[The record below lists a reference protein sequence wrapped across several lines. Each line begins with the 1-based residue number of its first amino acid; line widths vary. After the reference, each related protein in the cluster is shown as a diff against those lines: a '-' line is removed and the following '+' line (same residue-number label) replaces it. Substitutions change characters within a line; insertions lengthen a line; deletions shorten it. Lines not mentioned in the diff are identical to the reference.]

1 MNDKKVKTYGIVL
14 GVLLFLLLAVGI
26 TYAVLAWK
34 SSNIS
39 ILGNA
44 ECLDINYVKGN
55 NISDE
60 ILLFDESQIIN
71 NNKITIKNGMGLTN
85 VTASIKS
92 NCTIDGYITINLN
105 VSSLNNTFTSSGT
118 SNGALKYVLASYDP
132 STYTTVNTTT
142 LSNISFN
149 ILEKGSITQTGT
161 IKIIE
166 DQLSNTK
173 TNGYLLILYIDGDL
187 VTNYT
192 GDNITASLEA
202 IVTQGKTAATF
213 IKSLFTPNTTV
224 TNNGITYDYDTTHNL
239 MQDIGGNVR
248 YYGASPNNYIDI
260 GDVYESDVTKGKWEE
275 LGAPFTTEDECKSYF
290 NCSINY
296 SAIGFSSEDECNS
309 QLPTIV
315 QQQFG
320 MTIEEFNNTYC
331 VVETIPKGTP
341 ILYRIIGVFGDKIKL
356 IRNEVIGDYS
366 WDNKDTTTGAEGNY
380 GKNDWTDARLMKL
393 LNPGYESETTGG
405 SLYYNSGSGSC
416 YSGHNNATVS
426 CDFTS
431 TGLSNGV
438 KDKIAE
444 VTWNLGGWNDHE
456 IYSDQIYN
464 YERGTKVYTGRP
476 TTWIGKIALAYPSD
490 YGYAADLGSCTQNLV
505 NYDNSTCTST
515 NWMKPI
521 LGTSSWGWLLTPYSF
536 SSDSNGAWL
545 VTSSGSVSIGRRTS
559 YAHGL
564 APVFYLKSEQGIES
578 GTGTSSDP
586 YRLSV
591 S

>member
-85 VTASIKS
+85 VTAGIKS
-92 NCTIDGYITINLN
+92 NCTINGYITINLN
-105 VSSLNNTFTSSGT
+105 VSSLNSTFTSSGS

-142 LSNISFN
+142 LNNISFN
-149 ILEKGSITQTGT
+149 ILEKGSITETGT
-161 IKIIE
+161 IKIYE

-173 TNGYLLILYIDGDL
+173 TKGYLLILYIDGDL

-202 IVTQGKTAATF
+202 VVTQGRTVAAGY

-224 TNNGITYDYDTTHNL
+224 TNNGIAYDYDTTHNL
-239 MQDIGGNVR
+239 MQDIGGNIR
-248 YYGASPNNYIDI
+248 YYGANPNNYIDI
-260 GDVYESDVTKGKWEE
+260 GDIYESDVTKGKWEE
-275 LGAPFTTEDECKSYF
+275 LGAAPFTTEDECKAFS

-296 SAIGFSSEDECNS
+296 SALGFSSEDECNS
-309 QLPTIV
+309 QLPTMV

-356 IRNEVIGDYS
+356 IRNEVIGAYS
-366 WDNKDTTTGAEGNY
+366 WDNKDTSTGAADNY

-416 YSGHNNATVS
+416 YSGENNATKT

-431 TGLSNGV
+431 IGLSESV
-438 KDKIAE
+438 KSKIAE
-444 VTWNLGGWNDHE
+444 VTWNLGGWNSTSV
-456 IYSDQIYN
+456 YSDTIYEK
-464 YERGTKVYTGRP
+464 ERGTTVYSGRP
-476 TTWIGKIALAYPSD
+476 TTWTGKIALPYPSD
-490 YGYAADLGSCTQNLV
+490 YGYAADLGSCTVQLGS
-505 NYDNSTCTST
+505 YDNSTCTSA
-515 NWMKPI
+515 NWMKTI
-521 LGTSSWGWLLTPYSF
+521 FTNHTWLLTPGSS
-536 SSDSNGAWL
+536 SSDTAWR
-545 VTSSGSVSIGRRTS
+545 VDSSGIVNYS
-559 YAHGL
+559 YGTCDASGV
-564 APVFYLKSEQGIES
+564 APVFYLGSEQVIES
-578 GTGTSSDP
+578 GTGTNSDP

>member
-1 MNDKKVKTYGIVL
+1 MNNKKVKTYGIVL

-71 NNKITIKNGMGLTN
+71 GNKITIKNGMGLTN
-85 VTASIKS
+85 VTAGIKS

-105 VSSLNNTFTSSGT
+105 VSSLNSTFTSSGT
-118 SNGALKYVLASYDP
+118 SNGALKYVLASYDS
-132 STYTTVNTTT
+132 STYTTIDTIT
-142 LSNISFN
+142 LNNISFN
-149 ILEKGSITQTGT
+149 ILKKGSITETGT
-161 IKIIE
+161 IKIYE

-173 TNGYLLILYIDGDL
+173 TKGYLLILYIDGNL

-224 TNNGITYDYDTTHNL
+224 TNNNITYDYDTTHNL
-239 MQDIGGNVR
+239 MQDIGGNIR

-260 GDVYESDVTKGKWEE
+260 GDVYESEYKGKGKWEE
-275 LGAPFTTEDECKSYF
+275 LGAPFTTEDECKAYF

-296 SAIGFSSEDECNS
+296 SGLGFSSEDECNS
-309 QLPTIV
+309 QLPTMV
-315 QQQFG
+315 QQQLG

-366 WDNKDTTTGAEGNY
+366 WDNKDTTTGAEDDY

-405 SLYYNSGSGSC
+405 SLYYNSGSGTC
-416 YSGHNNATVS
+416 YSGENNATTT
-426 CDFTS
+426 CNFTS

-444 VTWNLGGWNDHE
+444 VTWNLGGWDDE
-456 IYSDQIYN
+456 AIYSDQIYS
-464 YERGTKVYTGRP
+464 YERGTTVYSGRP
-476 TTWIGKIALAYPSD
+476 TTWTGKIALAYPSD
-490 YGYAADLGSCTQNLV
+490 YGYAADLGSCTELIG
-505 NYDNSTCTST
+505 NYNDSTCTST
-515 NWMKPI
+515 NWMKSI
-521 LGTSSWGWLLTPYSF
+521 FTSNYNWLLTPNS
-536 SSDSNGAWL
+536 G
-545 VTSSGSVSIGRRTS
+545 SSGGAGRVHSSGGVR
-559 YAHGL
+559 HGYGTYS
-564 APVFYLKSEQGIES
+564 AYGVVPVFYLGSEQKIES
-578 GTGTSSDP
+578 GTGTNSDP
-586 YRLSV
+586 YRLSA
-591 S
+591 

>member
-71 NNKITIKNGMGLTN
+71 GNKITIKNGMGLTN
-85 VTASIKS
+85 VTAGIKS

-118 SNGALKYVLASYDP
+118 SYGALKYVLASYDP
-132 STYTTVNTTT
+132 STYTTVNITT
-142 LSNISFN
+142 LNNISFN

-161 IKIIE
+161 IKTIE

-202 IVTQGKTAATF
+202 VVTQGKVPYKGLAKLIANDM
-213 IKSLFTPNTTV
+213 FTPNTTI
-224 TNNGITYDYDTTHNL
+224 TNNNITYNYDTTHNL
-239 MQDIGGNVR
+239 MEDVGGNIR
-248 YYGASPNNYIDI
+248 YYGASPNNYI
-260 GDVYESDVTKGKWEE
+260 
-275 LGAPFTTEDECKSYF
+275 YF
-290 NCSINY
+290 NCSDY
-296 SAIGFSSEDECNS
+296 SNQSSSTC
-309 QLPTIV
+309 
-315 QQQFG
+315 
-320 MTIEEFNNTYC
+320 
-331 VVETIPKGTP
+331 ETW
-341 ILYRIIGVFGDKIKL
+341 RIIGVFDGKVKIM
-356 IRNEVIGDYS
+356 RNESIGSYS
-366 WDNKDTTTGAEGNY
+366 WDNKDTTTGAESAY

-393 LNPGYESETTGG
+393 LNPGYESETNGG

-416 YSGHNNATVS
+416 YSDKNNATTT
-426 CDFTS
+426 CNFTS
-431 TGLSNGV
+431 TGIKNDTTRNLIS
-438 KDKIAE
+438 D
-444 VTWNLGGWNDHE
+444 TLYYLGGWSDIE

-464 YERGTKVYTGRP
+464 YERGTTVYSGRP
-476 TTWIGKIALAYPSD
+476 TTWTGKIALPYPSD
-490 YGYAADLGSCTQNLV
+490 YGYAADLGSCTQNL
-505 NYDNSTCTST
+505 NKYNDSTCTST

-521 LGTSSWGWLLTPYSF
+521 LGTNSYGWLLTPHLGR
-536 SSDSNGAWL
+536 SNNAW
-545 VTSSGSVSIGRRTS
+545 VVRSSGYVGNGNFT
-559 YAHGL
+559 YNAYG
-564 APVFYLKSEQGIES
+564 AVPVLYLGSELGIES
-578 GTGTSSDP
+578 GTGTNSDP

>member
-85 VTASIKS
+85 VTAGIKS

-105 VSSLNNTFTSSGT
+105 VSSLNSTFTSSGT
-118 SNGALKYVLASYDP
+118 SNGALKYVLASYDS
-132 STYTTVNTTT
+132 STYTTIDTIT
-142 LSNISFN
+142 LNNISFY
-149 ILEKGSITQTGT
+149 ILEKGSITETGT
-161 IKIIE
+161 IKIYD

-173 TNGYLLILYIDGDL
+173 TKGYLLILYIDGDL

-202 IVTQGKTAATF
+202 VVTQGRTVAAKYITNLYTSAE
-213 IKSLFTPNTTV
+213 KTTV
-224 TNNGITYDYDTTHNL
+224 TNNGITYNTAPSVGL
-239 MQDIGGNVR
+239 MNDRLGSSSTDINGGNIR
-248 YYGASPNNYIDI
+248 YYGASPNNYI
-260 GDVYESDVTKGKWEE
+260 
-275 LGAPFTTEDECKSYF
+275 YF
-290 NCSINY
+290 NCSDY
-296 SAIGFSSEDECNS
+296 SNQSSSTC
-309 QLPTIV
+309 
-315 QQQFG
+315 
-320 MTIEEFNNTYC
+320 
-331 VVETIPKGTP
+331 ETW
-341 ILYRIIGVFGDKIKL
+341 RIIGIFDGKVKIM
-356 IRNEVIGDYS
+356 RNEVIGSYA
-366 WDNKDTTTGAEGNY
+366 WDNKNTSTGAEEDY

-393 LNPGYESETTGG
+393 LNPGYSGTGG

-416 YSGHNNATVS
+416 YSGQNNATTT
-426 CDFTS
+426 CNFTS
-431 TGLSNGV
+431 TGIKNDTTRNLISDTV
-438 KDKIAE
+438 YY
-444 VTWNLGGWNDHE
+444 LGGWDDSSV
-456 IYSDQIYN
+456 YSDTIYEK
-464 YERGTKVYTGRP
+464 ERGTTVYSGRP
-476 TTWIGKIALAYPSD
+476 TTWTGKIALPYPSD
-490 YGYAADLGSCTQNLV
+490 YGYAADLGSCTQNLY

-515 NWMKPI
+515 NWMKNI
-521 LGTSSWGWLLTPYSF
+521 ITNNGNNVGWLLTPDSG
-536 SSDSNGAWL
+536 SSNGAWY
-545 VTSSGSVSIGRRTS
+545 VYASGNVGNIHDTYDAVGV
-559 YAHGL
+559 
-564 APVFYLKSEQGIES
+564 APVLYLGSELGIES
-578 GTGTSSDP
+578 GTGTNSDP

>member
-14 GVLLFLLLAVGI
+14 GVLLFLLLALGI

-71 NNKITIKNGMGLTN
+71 NNNKITIKNGMGLTN
-85 VTASIKS
+85 VTAGIKS

-105 VSSLNNTFTSSGT
+105 VSSLNSTFTSSGT
-118 SNGALKYVLASYDP
+118 SYGALKYVLASYDP
-132 STYTTVNTTT
+132 STYTTIDTIT
-142 LSNISFN
+142 LNNISFN
-149 ILEKGSITQTGT
+149 ILEKGSITETGT
-161 IKIIE
+161 IKIYD

-173 TNGYLLILYIDGDL
+173 TKGYLLILYIDGDL

-202 IVTQGKTAATF
+202 IVTQGKPAATF

-224 TNNGITYDYDTTHNL
+224 TNNGIAYDYDTTHNL
-239 MQDIGGNVR
+239 MQDIGGNIR
-248 YYGASPNNYIDI
+248 YYGANPNNYIDI
-260 GDVYESDVTKGKWEE
+260 GDIYESNVTKGKWEE
-275 LGAPFTTEDECKSYF
+275 LGATFTTEDECKAYF

-296 SAIGFSSEDECNS
+296 SGLGFSSEDECNS
-309 QLPTIV
+309 QLPTMV
-315 QQQFG
+315 QQQLG

-366 WDNKDTTTGAEGNY
+366 WDNNDTTTGAEDDY

-416 YSGHNNATVS
+416 YSGQNNATVS

-431 TGLSNGV
+431 IGLSESV
-438 KDKIAE
+438 KSKIAE
-444 VTWNLGGWNDHE
+444 VTWNLGGWNASE
-456 IYSDQIYN
+456 IYSNQIYG
-464 YERGTKVYTGRP
+464 YERGTTVYSGRP
-476 TTWIGKIALAYPSD
+476 TTWTGKIALPYPSD
-490 YGYAADLGSCTQNLV
+490 YGYAADLGSCIQNLY
-505 NYDNSTCTST
+505 NYGNSTCTST
-515 NWMKPI
+515 NWMKSI
-521 LGTSSWGWLLTPYSF
+521 FTSTSWFLTPYS
-536 SSDSNGAWL
+536 G
-545 VTSSGSVSIGRRTS
+545 SSGNAWSVYSSGNVYDGSNTYGAIGV
-559 YAHGL
+559 
-564 APVFYLKSEQGIES
+564 APVFYLGSEQGIES
-578 GTGTSSDP
+578 GTGTNSDP

>member
-1 MNDKKVKTYGIVL
+1 MDDKKVKTYGIVL

-71 NNKITIKNGMGLTN
+71 GNKITIKNGMGLTN
-85 VTASIKS
+85 VTAGIKS

-105 VSSLNNTFTSSGT
+105 VSSLNSTFTSSGT
-118 SNGALKYVLASYDP
+118 SNGALKYVLASYDS
-132 STYTTVNTTT
+132 STYTTIDTIT
-142 LSNISFN
+142 LNNISFN
-149 ILEKGSITQTGT
+149 ILKKGSITETGT
-161 IKIIE
+161 IKIYE

-173 TNGYLLILYIDGDL
+173 TKGYLLILYIDGDL

-202 IVTQGKTAATF
+202 VVTQGRTVAAGY

-224 TNNGITYDYDTTHNL
+224 TNNGIAYDYDTTHNL
-239 MQDIGGNVR
+239 MQDIGGNIR
-248 YYGASPNNYIDI
+248 YYGANPNNYIDI
-260 GDVYESDVTKGKWEE
+260 GDIYESNVTKEKWEE
-275 LGAPFTTEDECKSYF
+275 LGAPFTTEDECKAYF

-296 SAIGFSSEDECNS
+296 SAFGFSSEDECNS
-309 QLPTIV
+309 QLPTMV
-315 QQQFG
+315 QQQLG

-366 WDNKDTTTGAEGNY
+366 WDNKDTTTGAEDDF

-393 LNPGYESETTGG
+393 LNPGYSGTGG

-416 YSGHNNATVS
+416 YSGQNNATTT

-431 TGLSNGV
+431 IGLSESV
-438 KDKIAE
+438 KSKIAE
-444 VTWNLGGWNDHE
+444 VTWNLGGWNDSG
-456 IYSDQIYN
+456 IFSDQIYG
-464 YERGTKVYTGRP
+464 YERGTTVYSRRS
-476 TTWIGKIALAYPSD
+476 TTWTGKIALPYPSD
-490 YGYAADLGSCTQNLV
+490 YGYAADLGSCIQNLY

-515 NWMKPI
+515 NWMKSI
-521 LGTSSWGWLLTPYSF
+521 FTSTSWFLTPYSGN
-536 SSDSNGAWL
+536 SYVAWY
-545 VTSSGSVSIGRRTS
+545 VVSSGFVNGDGT
-559 YAHGL
+559 YGAYGV
-564 APVFYLKSEQGIES
+564 APVFYLGSEQGIES
-578 GTGTSSDP
+578 GTGTNSDP

>member
-14 GVLLFLLLAVGI
+14 GVLLFLLLALGI

-71 NNKITIKNGMGLTN
+71 GNKITIKNGMGLTN
-85 VTASIKS
+85 VTAGIKS

-105 VSSLNNTFTSSGT
+105 VSSLNSTFTSSGA

-142 LSNISFN
+142 LNNISFN
-149 ILEKGSITQTGT
+149 ILEKGSITETGT
-161 IKIIE
+161 IKIYE

-173 TNGYLLILYIDGDL
+173 TKGYLLILYIDGDL

-202 IVTQGKTAATF
+202 IVTQGKTAAIF

-224 TNNGITYDYDTTHNL
+224 TNNGIAYDYDTTHNL
-239 MQDIGGNVR
+239 MQDIGGNIR
-248 YYGASPNNYIDI
+248 YYGANPNNYIDI
-260 GDVYESDVTKGKWEE
+260 GDIYESDVTGKGKWEE

-296 SAIGFSSEDECNS
+296 SGLGFSSEDECNS
-309 QLPTIV
+309 QLPTMV
-315 QQQFG
+315 QQQLG

-356 IRNEVIGDYS
+356 IRNEIIGEYS
-366 WDNKDTTTGAEGNY
+366 WDNNDTTTGAEDDY

-416 YSGHNNATVS
+416 YSGENNATTT

-431 TGLSNGV
+431 TGIKNDTTRNLIS
-438 KDKIAE
+438 D
-444 VTWNLGGWNDHE
+444 TLYYLGGWNTSE
-456 IYSDQIYN
+456 IYSDQIYG
-464 YERGTKVYTGRP
+464 YERGTTVYSGRP
-476 TTWIGKIALAYPSD
+476 TTWTGKIALPYPSD
-490 YGYAADLGSCTQNLV
+490 YGYAADLGSCTQNLLY
-505 NYDNSTCTST
+505 YDDSTCTSA
-515 NWMKPI
+515 NWMKLI
-521 LGTSSWGWLLTPYSF
+521 FTSSYNWLLTPYSG
-536 SSDSNGAWL
+536 DSLNAWG
-545 VTSSGSVSIGRRTS
+545 VRSSGYVNNYYNTY
-559 YAHGL
+559 YAYGV
-564 APVFYLKSEQGIES
+564 APVLYLGSEQGIES
-578 GTGTSSDP
+578 GTGTNSDP